1 MFGMFDREE
10 RLTTGEVV
18 KRLLQI
24 CSQQETSKFCR
35 RCDKQVLAIRP
46 GTSRLR
52 QLLLTFITLG
62 LWSIVWIID
71 AIRRP
76 GWRCSECDGQLK

>member
-1 MFGMFDREE
+1 MFGMFEREE
-10 RLTTGEVV
+10 RLTTSEVL

-24 CSQQETSKFCR
+24 LSQQETSKFCVH
-35 RCDKQVLAIRP
+35 CDKQVLARRP
-46 GTSRLR
+46 GTSRARHLV
-52 QLLLTFITLG
+52 LTMATLG

-76 GWRCSECDGQLK
+76 GWRCSECDRQLK